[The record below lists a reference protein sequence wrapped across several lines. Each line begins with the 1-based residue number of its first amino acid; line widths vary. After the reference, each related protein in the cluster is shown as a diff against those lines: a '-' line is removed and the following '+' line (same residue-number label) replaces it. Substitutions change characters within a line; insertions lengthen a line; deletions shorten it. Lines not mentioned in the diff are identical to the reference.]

1 MTKYFNKG
9 LIAIV
14 SMIMLLPVSEV
25 FAQSV
30 IEEITVTARAR
41 EESLQD
47 GPGTITVLTADQ
59 IERSGIQ
66 RAADFVNL
74 TPGVTIVDTADV

>member
-1 MTKYFNKG
+1 MSKYFNKG

-30 IEEITVTARAR
+30 IEEITVTARQR
-41 EESLQD
+41 EESLAGCSWND
-47 GPGTITVLTADQ
+47 YCTDC
-59 IERSGIQ
+59 
-66 RAADFVNL
+66 
-74 TPGVTIVDTADV
+74 

>member
-47 GPGTITVLTADQ
+47 VPGTITVLTADQ
-59 IERSGIQ
+59 IE
-66 RAADFVNL
+66 
-74 TPGVTIVDTADV
+74 

>member
-41 EESLQD
+41 EESLQEI
-47 GPGTITVLTADQ
+47 GRASCR
-59 IERSGIQ
+59 ER
-66 RAADFVNL
+66 V
-74 TPGVTIVDTADV
+74 